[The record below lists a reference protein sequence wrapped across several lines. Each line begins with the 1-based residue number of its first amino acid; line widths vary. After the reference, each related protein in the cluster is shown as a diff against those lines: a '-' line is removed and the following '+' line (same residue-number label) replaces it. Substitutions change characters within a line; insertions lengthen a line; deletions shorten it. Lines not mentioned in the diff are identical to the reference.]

1 MKAEVIPY
9 IIARITVDIPEMST
23 DKCEVFDYAE
33 YKYEFDERKW
43 WRSTDFDGMVGLPED
58 IESHVDDLLADVTP
72 QLVDLANGAIDS
84 YKEFDGTII
93 FDTEGE
99 VGQELTELSCEEYCG
114 CPITL
119 TASLAFKVHVLA

>member
-9 IIARITVDIPEMST
+9 IIARVTVDIPASST
-23 DKCEVFDYAE
+23 DECEYFDYTE
-33 YKYEFDERKW
+33 YKYEFNERKW
-43 WRSTDFDGMVGLPED
+43 WCSTDFEDMDYLPEY

-72 QLVDLANGAIDS
+72 QLVDLANGTIDS
-84 YKEFDGTII
+84 YKEFDGSIV

-99 VGQELTELSCEEYCG
+99 VGQELTVLSCEEYDG
-114 CPITL
+114 CPITI

>member
-9 IIARITVDIPEMST
+9 IIARVNVDIPASST
-23 DKCEVFDYAE
+23 DECEYFDYTE
-33 YKYEFDERKW
+33 YKYEFNERKW
-43 WRSTDFDGMVGLPED
+43 WCSTDFEDMDYLPEY

-72 QLVDLANGAIDS
+72 RLVELANGTIDS
-84 YKEFDGTII
+84 YKESDGTIV

-99 VGQELTELSCEEYCG
+99 VGQELTVLSCEEYCG